1 MTSSKWLR
9 SIGAAALAVSLIWS
23 GSASAEAKKI
33 KIGYDV
39 VPIHLA
45 PLIFNLGPDVLKNK
59 GKTYTPDLIRFRGSA
74 HQLAALAAGELD
86 IAVLA
91 FSTLAA
97 GIVNAKQD
105 IVAIADVAQ
114 DGPGFSSV
122 YAVLDK
128 SPIKSVK
135 DLKGKSLAINAAGGA
150 VDMAARVVVEKNG
163 LKPGSDVV
171 ILESGFGAMEAML
184 REGKTDVAVF
194 IAPFW
199 ARASAKGGVRPLFHQ
214 RDGLGTT
221 QFLLYAAKRDFVKNN
236 RALLV
241 DVMEDYI
248 RGIRWL
254 TDPAN
259 RDKALDMAAA
269 WNKNKRAGYEGW
281 AFIPEKDYRH
291 DKDGKVNVKA
301 LQSNVND
308 LNKLGFLR
316 KTIKVEDHLDHSI
329 VEEAAKRIKN

>member
-1 MTSSKWLR
+1 MTRKWLR
-9 SIGAAALAVSLIWS
+9 SIGAAVLATAFIWS
-23 GSASAEAKKI
+23 GGASADGKKI

-45 PLIFNLGPDVLKNK
+45 PLIFNLDSDVVKNK
-59 GKTYTPDLIRFRGSA
+59 GKTYEPDLIRFRGSA

-91 FSTLAA
+91 FSTFAA
-97 GIVNAKQD
+97 GIVNARQD

-122 YAVLDK
+122 YGVLDS
-128 SPIKSVK
+128 SPIKSVN
-135 DLKGKSLAINAAGGA
+135 DLKGKTLAINAAGGA
-150 VDMAARVVVEKNG
+150 VDMAARVVLGKNG

-194 IAPFW
+194 LAPFW
-199 ARASAKGGVRPLFHQ
+199 SRASAKGGVRPLFHQ

-236 RALLV
+236 RALLI
-241 DVMEDYI
+241 DAMEDYV

-269 WNKNKRAGYEGW
+269 WNKNKRDGYVGW
-281 AFIPEKDYRH
+281 AFLPDKDYRH
-291 DKDGKVNVKA
+291 DKDGKVNVGA
-301 LQSNVND
+301 LQSNID
-308 LNKLGFLR
+308 TLNELGFLR

-329 VEEAAKRIKN
+329 VEEAAKRIQK

>member
-1 MTSSKWLR
+1 MTRSKWLR

-254 TDPAN
+254 TDPARLCLPPTASSSTMKN
-259 RDKALDMAAA
+259 LAFRAPSRRFMASARIGASLAIMLRLSLPPIHNVLTTLSRSETLQRQPPARSSAA
-269 WNKNKRAGYEGW
+269 MA
-281 AFIPEKDYRH
+281 
-291 DKDGKVNVKA
+291 
-301 LQSNVND
+301 S
-308 LNKLGFLR
+308 
-316 KTIKVEDHLDHSI
+316 S
-329 VEEAAKRIKN
+329 